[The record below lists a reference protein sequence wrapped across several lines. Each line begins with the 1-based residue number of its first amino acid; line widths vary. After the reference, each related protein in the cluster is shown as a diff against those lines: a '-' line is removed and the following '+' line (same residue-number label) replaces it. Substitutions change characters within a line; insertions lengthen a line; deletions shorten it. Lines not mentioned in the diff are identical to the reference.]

1 MQEYTYLAFLEGV
14 IMFSEQ
20 SSLCFLSN
28 MTSAFFFLSE
38 WETKK
43 GGNRVSVYICY
54 NVGDNTYY
62 SYN

>member
-28 MTSAFFFLSE
+28 MTSYFFFCRSE
-38 WETKK
+38 KQIEVVIESLFT
-43 GGNRVSVYICY
+43 SAI
-54 NVGDNTYY
+54 T
-62 SYN
+62 